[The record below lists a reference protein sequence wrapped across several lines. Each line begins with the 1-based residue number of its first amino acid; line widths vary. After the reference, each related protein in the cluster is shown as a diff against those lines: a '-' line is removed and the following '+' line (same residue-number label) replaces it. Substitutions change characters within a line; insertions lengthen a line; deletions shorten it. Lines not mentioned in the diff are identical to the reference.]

1 MNRQLIPRMPRI
13 LIAFLAL
20 AASLA
25 NASGTAPTGPAFAE
39 IDRHFRIMLEAERV
53 PGAAWTVVRDGR
65 IVHASGHGVRAL
77 DDQRAVTPETVFR
90 TASVSKTFAA
100 QLTGQLVAE
109 GALRWQDP
117 IQRFVPQFTLARPEH
132 AQRLTIEHLLGQSAG
147 IVPNAYDNM
156 LNAGRSLEQILPKF
170 SEVAPMCEPG
180 ACYTY
185 QNVLFSLVEPAI
197 EASAGRPYEELLRER
212 LFEPLDMRQAS
223 VGLAGFDAS
232 GNRASPHVKV
242 TRNRWV
248 PVGVNENYYRV
259 APAAGVNASALD
271 LGKWLVAHM
280 GERPDVIRPELVR
293 ELTRKR
299 VRTARELR
307 RKGWRDLLS
316 DAHYG
321 LGWRIYT
328 VDGHDLITHSGWV
341 RGFVAQIAYS
351 PDHDTGLALLLNAES
366 GAINDLSLHFWRQV
380 MATEPP
386 MIAQQQPAPTSKKA
400 EAGTSET
407 AIVSAP
413 D

>member
-1 MNRQLIPRMPRI
+1 MPRI
-13 LIAFLAL
+13 LIALLAL
-20 AASLA
+20 AMSLA
-25 NASGTAPTGPAFAE
+25 NGSSVASSGPSFAE
-39 IDRHFRIMLEAERV
+39 IDSQFRILLEAQRV
-53 PGAAWTVVRDGR
+53 PGAAWAVVRDGR
-65 IVHASGHGVRAL
+65 IVHAAGHGVRSL
-77 DDQRAVTPETVFR
+77 DDQRRVTPETVFR

-109 GALRWQDP
+109 GALGWNDP

-132 AQRLTIEHLLGQSAG
+132 ARQLTIEHLLGQSAG

-156 LNAGRSLEQILPKF
+156 LDAGRSLEQILPKF
-170 SEVAPMCEPG
+170 GEVVPVCHPG
-180 ACYTY
+180 QCYTY

-197 EASAGRPYEELLRER
+197 EASAGRPYAELLRER

-223 VGLAGFDAS
+223 VGLVGFDTS
-232 GNRASPHVKV
+232 GNRASPHVKI
-242 TRNRWV
+242 TRKRWV

-280 GERPDVIRPELVR
+280 GDRPDVIRPELVR

-321 LGWRIYT
+321 LGWRVYT
-328 VDGHDLITHSGWV
+328 VDGHDLVTHSGWV

-380 MATEPP
+380 MAEPP
-386 MIAQQQPAPTSKKA
+386 MIARQPAPTPKST
-400 EAGTSET
+400 EGGTSEA

-413 D
+413 N

>member
-1 MNRQLIPRMPRI
+1 MPRI

-20 AASLA
+20 ATSLA
-25 NASGTAPTGPAFAE
+25 NASGIASTAPAFAE
-39 IDRHFRIMLEAERV
+39 IDRHFRILLEAERV
-53 PGAAWTVVRDGR
+53 PGAAWAVVRDGR

-271 LGKWLVAHM
+271 LGKWLTAHM
-280 GERPDVIRPELVR
+280 GQRPDVIRPELVS

-380 MATEPP
+380 MAEAPLIAAEERDIPP
-386 MIAQQQPAPTSKKA
+386 DRRATSAQ
-400 EAGTSET
+400 T
-407 AIVSAP
+407 AAVATP